1 MSLAEVVA
9 NKKILFICPVFHHY
23 HLSIQQCLRQNGAV
37 VYFIPAFRESWLSR
51 VSGRDKKKQ
60 ASEYYADRFS
70 KIKHVTLDL
79 LFQIKGEDIEYD
91 ILQDQ
96 MSRCRASVMY
106 QWDSLNN
113 CKYLHLT
120 SLFDKVYTFDRTDAS
135 VYPGLKYLQLFYEE
149 NNIAAK
155 QKQYDLLSVAGY
167 SHWRHDLTNRIF
179 QLAKKNNLSVYV
191 HLYTPFKTL
200 VRLWFS
206 RRRVNFK
213 LIYTRRVGPKKYAQL
228 LAASSTVLD
237 IPISNQA
244 GISIRTIETIGAKK
258 KLITTNKN
266 VHFEQFFSPESILII
281 DENIDEQDL
290 VGFIKKEIHIATN
303 IEALKLDNWLKQIIL
318 ST

>member
-1 MSLAEVVA
+1 
-9 NKKILFICPVFHHY
+9 
-23 HLSIQQCLRQNGAV
+23 
-37 VYFIPAFRESWLSR
+37 
-51 VSGRDKKKQ
+51 
-60 ASEYYADRFS
+60 
-70 KIKHVTLDL
+70 
-79 LFQIKGEDIEYD
+79 
-91 ILQDQ
+91 
-96 MSRCRASVMY
+96 
-106 QWDSLNN
+106 
-113 CKYLHLT
+113 
-120 SLFDKVYTFDRTDAS
+120 
-135 VYPGLKYLQLFYEE
+135 
-149 NNIAAK
+149 
-155 QKQYDLLSVAGY
+155 
-167 SHWRHDLTNRIF
+167 
-179 QLAKKNNLSVYV
+179 VYV

-290 VGFIKKEIHIATN
+290 VGFIKKEIHIETN
-303 IEALKLDNWLKQIIL
+303 IETLKLDNWLKQIIL